1 MQALSLQGRYT
12 LVTGASSG
20 LGREMAREIAR
31 RHGGHLVLVA
41 RRRERLEEL
50 AKEIE
55 GHGAKAVCIAAD
67 LSKPEDVERVIAEAT
82 TGREV
87 HAAILN
93 AGVTYFGHHLELP
106 WAEQQSI
113 LATNVVSVVKLAN
126 AFLEHQL
133 VRSPGGG
140 VMVVSSMAGTMPT
153 PFQAFYSGSKAFL
166 NTWGVAL
173 AEELRGKEASL
184 TVFAPGGIATEMGEK
199 SGTARKYKKGDVGMM
214 DADVCAR
221 AALSAFVRRKR
232 FVIPGALNQL
242 NDLLMKLVPKAAQA
256 AVMAGLFKG
265 AVVPKGTGS
274 FSPLPSR
281 NPER

>member
-1 MQALSLQGRYT
+1 MQPLSLQGRYT

-20 LGREMAREIAR
+20 LGREIAREIAR

-50 AKEIE
+50 AKELE

-67 LSKPEDVERVIAEAT
+67 LSKPEDVERVIGEAT
-82 TGREV
+82 KGREV

-93 AGVTYFGHHLELP
+93 AGVTYFGHHLEMP
-106 WAEQQSI
+106 WADQQAI
-113 LATNVVSVVKLAN
+113 LATNVISVVKLAN

-133 VRSPGGG
+133 QKAPGGG
-140 VMVVSSMAGTMPT
+140 LMVVSSMAGTMPT
-153 PFQAFYSGSKAFL
+153 PYQAFYSGTKAFL

-173 AEELRGKEASL
+173 AEELRGKDVSV

-199 SGTARKYKKGDVGMM
+199 SGTSRKYKKGDVGMM

-221 AALSAFVRRKR
+221 AALAAFVQRRR
-232 FVIPGALNQL
+232 FVVPGALNRL
-242 NDLLMKLVPKAAQA
+242 NDFLMRFVPRGTQA
-256 AVMAGLFKG
+256 SMVAGLFKS
-265 AVVPKGTGS
+265 AV
-274 FSPLPSR
+274 LPAGQAK
-281 NPER
+281 